1 MAVAELRGRVM
12 ASAAH
17 LVGVGSPAGV
27 LEAGLAELE
36 RLEQRWSRFL
46 PGSDISRLNALP
58 RGGAAAVDDTTMI
71 LVATMIEA
79 WRATDGVFDPTV
91 LPALVAA
98 GYSTSIDD
106 PRRSARADE
115 IDAMPADVTM
125 EGASALGL
133 GGVELDTSVGMVRVP
148 VGVSLDPGG
157 IGKGLAADLVV
168 HQMLAGGAQGA
179 LVAVGGDLSMSG
191 RPPQRDGWNIAI
203 EHPDRAGDVL
213 CQVMVDGGGVA
224 TSSTRSRRWMHR
236 GRERHHLIDARTGQ
250 QAVTDLASVTVFAGT
265 AWQAEAHATAALAA
279 GSAGALGLLA
289 QRGLQGVA
297 VCVDGTVIASPGLEA
312 VTA

>member
-1 MAVAELRGRVM
+1 M

-17 LVGVGSPAGV
+17 LVGVDSPSGV
-27 LEAGLAELE
+27 LEAGLTELE

-98 GYSTSIDD
+98 GYATSIDD
-106 PRRSARADE
+106 PSRDTTRDPSHDPGH
-115 IDAMPADVTM
+115 DPGHDTDVTAY
-125 EGASALGL
+125 GAPALGL
-133 GGVELDTSVGMVRVP
+133 GGVELDTSVGMVRMP

-203 EHPDRAGDVL
+203 EHPDRAGEVL
-213 CQVMVDGGGVA
+213 CQVMVGGGGVA

>member
-17 LVGVGSPAGV
+17 LVCVDSPLGVI
-27 LEAGLAELE
+27 EAGLVELE

-58 RGGAAAVDDTTMI
+58 RGGAAAVDDATMI

-98 GYSTSIDD
+98 GYATSIDD
-106 PRRSARADE
+106 RADRTVRSDRADGFDPMPV
-115 IDAMPADVTM
+115 DAAP
-125 EGASALGL
+125 ALGL
-133 GGVELDTSVGMVRVP
+133 GGVELDTSVGMVWMP

-168 HQMLAGGAQGA
+168 HQLLAGGAQGA
-179 LVAVGGDLSMSG
+179 LVSVGGDLAMSG

-203 EHPDRAGDVL
+203 EHPDHAGEVL

-236 GRERHHLIDARTGQ
+236 GREMHHLIDARTGQ
-250 QAVTDLASVTVFAGT
+250 PAATDLASVTVFAGT
-265 AWQAEAHATAALAA
+265 AWQAEAHATAALAS
-279 GSAGALGLLA
+279 GRTRVLDLLA
-289 QRGLQGVA
+289 CRGLQGVA
-297 VCVDGTVIASPGLEA
+297 VCLDGTVIASPALDM

>member
-1 MAVAELRGRVM
+1 M

-17 LVGVGSPAGV
+17 LVCVDSPPGV

-58 RGGAAAVDDTTMI
+58 RGGAAAVDDATMI

-79 WRATDGVFDPTV
+79 WRATDGVFDPMPV
-91 LPALVAA
+91 DVA
-98 GYSTSIDD
+98 
-106 PRRSARADE
+106 P
-115 IDAMPADVTM
+115 
-125 EGASALGL
+125 ALGL
-133 GGVELDTSVGMVRVP
+133 GGVELDTSVGLVRMP

-168 HQMLAGGAQGA
+168 HQLLAGGAEGA
-179 LVAVGGDLSMSG
+179 LVALGGDLSMSG
-191 RPPQRDGWNIAI
+191 RPPQRGGWNIAI
-203 EHPDRAGDVL
+203 EHPDRAGEVV
-213 CQVMVDGGGVA
+213 CQVMIDGGGVA

-236 GRERHHLIDARTGQ
+236 GREMHHLIDARTGQ

-279 GSAGALGLLA
+279 GSGGALDLLA
-289 QRGLQGVA
+289 QRGLQGVG
-297 VCVDGTVIASPGLEA
+297 VRVDGTVIASPGLEA